1 MMQPISLS
9 YTPQFSDYNALCDAI
24 SSKRARRFE
33 LIIMWFVVLTNLAL
47 LAFSFFAFDQLTHP
61 WRYVG
66 WSLGVVT
73 LVLLGHFVGR
83 PLVRKWNY
91 KRLDIGKYPVRMQ
104 FAEAGITTENDVMS
118 AKVEWNAVQR
128 TTQTETHAFLW
139 LNKLQ
144 ALIVP
149 FATFE
154 GEGDRQ
160 KLLDLIARNV
170 KPAKP

>member
-1 MMQPISLS
+1 M
-9 YTPQFSDYNALCDAI
+9 TLC
-24 SSKRARRFE
+24 
-33 LIIMWFVVLTNLAL
+33 
-47 LAFSFFAFDQLTHP
+47 
-61 WRYVG
+61 
-66 WSLGVVT
+66 
-73 LVLLGHFVGR
+73 
-83 PLVRKWNY
+83 
-91 KRLDIGKYPVRMQ
+91 
-104 FAEAGITTENDVMS
+104 
-118 AKVEWNAVQR
+118 NAVQR